1 MSARPIPARIRQ
13 ALAEVLLE
21 RQEARIPFDRAR
33 PASVLIPLVERGG
46 ETHVWL
52 IRRTE
57 TMSSHRGQVA
67 FPGGKRDPEDRD
79 SMVTA
84 VREVHEEL
92 GFAPESIDILGR
104 LDDVP
109 TTTGFVIT
117 PYVGWLAHDVAPQP
131 NPAEIARAFC
141 VPLASFVFERP
152 RPQFFRGKGLT
163 RIVPSWH
170 VDGEIVWGATGRIMG
185 TLAAIVRD
193 VMRRHGL

>member
-1 MSARPIPARIRQ
+1 MRPIPASIREP
-13 ALAEVLLE
+13 LRLVLLD
-21 RQEARIPFDRAR
+21 RQERRVPWELAR

-46 ETHVWL
+46 EVLVWL

-67 FPGGKRDPEDRD
+67 FPGGKRDPADAS

-84 VREVHEEL
+84 VRETHEEL
-92 GFAPESIDILGR
+92 GFPPEAIEVHGR

-109 TTTGFVIT
+109 TTSGFVIT
-117 PYVGWLAHDVAPQP
+117 PYVGWLRDDRVPVP
-131 NPAEIARAFC
+131 NEAEIARAFA
-141 VPLASFVFERP
+141 VPLAAFVWEKP

-170 VDGEIVWGATGRIMG
+170 VDGELVWGATARIMG
-185 TLAAIVRD
+185 TFVELVRD
-193 VMRRHGL
+193 VMHRHRF